1 MNKLLEKCG
10 TVRLGTTNG
19 CKCQSA
25 EQSNEPILDETDPA
39 VATYS
44 TNGLV
49 ELLLLLKHLEL
60 NFTNQPFT
68 NLGNRIFEA
77 TRNIR
82 WCARNDPDR
91 IQKLIGVG
99 GCVEGLKGLLGGL
112 NPGLLILYSQ
122 IDQFLPSP
130 TLERNH
136 QHKAHRDPTA
146 QPPEAGGKLTPPRML
161 PQILLIQIGSA
172 RSWIRRPLPERR
184 ESCWTRTLESSDSE
198 NRSSS
203 SKSPERG
210 IEYDTM
216 TFWMILESGLRLY
229 LTRWNA
235 QRRPSGQTGA
245 HLPNLIPCR

>member
-60 NFTNQPFT
+60 NFTDQPFT

-82 WCARNDPDR
+82 WCARNDPHR

-161 PQILLIQIGSA
+161 PQILLIQIGS
-172 RSWIRRPLPERR
+172 
-184 ESCWTRTLESSDSE
+184 SS
-198 NRSSS
+198 
-203 SKSPERG
+203 
-210 IEYDTM
+210 
-216 TFWMILESGLRLY
+216 
-229 LTRWNA
+229 LTGSA
-235 QRRPSGQTGA
+235 AATTVA
-245 HLPNLIPCR
+245 T